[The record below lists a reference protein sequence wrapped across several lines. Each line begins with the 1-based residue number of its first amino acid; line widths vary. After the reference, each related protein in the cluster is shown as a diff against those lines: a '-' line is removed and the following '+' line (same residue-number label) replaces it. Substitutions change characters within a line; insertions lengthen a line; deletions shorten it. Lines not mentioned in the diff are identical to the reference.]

1 MPEKRFTAT
10 EEMMLRIKALDAEE
24 SYWMKRL
31 ETARTDVR
39 AAEVEVEKI
48 GNLRRQYEFSLV
60 QLGEKPPI
68 KIEHEPSEPIP
79 VPVGHGL
86 IVEL

>member
-1 MPEKRFTAT
+1 MPEKRFTAQ

-24 SYWMKRL
+24 SYWTKRL
-31 ETARTDVR
+31 EVARTDVR

-60 QLGEKPPI
+60 QLGVDRTAVAVVPEPAEKP
-68 KIEHEPSEPIP
+68 
-79 VPVGHGL
+79 VTVGHGL